1 MERRT
6 DRLGVLVDQFRASCE
21 ISRARLVGITDEEYL
36 WEPAP
41 GGWSLRRRGEAIS
54 PMAYG
59 AGDWV
64 LDFALPEPKPAP
76 VTTIAWRLGHLYTGF
91 SLRWEWSFG
100 ARKKLWDTI
109 QFTPSA
115 EEALERFWALI
126 DRWSDSVGR
135 LTAEQLDTVGFGQ
148 YPGGLDPQVPFI
160 TVVWWTNRELIQH
173 MAEIALLRDLWTTRA
188 TGAS

>member
-1 MERRT
+1 
-6 DRLGVLVDQFRASCE
+6 
-21 ISRARLVGITDEEYL
+21 VGITDEEYL

-64 LDFALPEPKPAP
+64 LDFALTEPKPAP

-115 EEALERFWALI
+115 EEAPAPPEGGRGSRAYGSTPSPGFAGYSPTARGRGGQSGSSERGPI
-126 DRWSDSVGR
+126 VK
-135 LTAEQLDTVGFGQ
+135 
-148 YPGGLDPQVPFI
+148 
-160 TVVWWTNRELIQH
+160 
-173 MAEIALLRDLWTTRA
+173 TTR
-188 TGAS
+188 TSTISSMCWYRPSRWPSASASVSAM